1 MVSALHR
8 ATADPVAQTQIFIV
22 VHAPGMLAV
31 VGDEALQLFPQLRR
45 LGPHA
50 FEARDDRLHLAG
62 AQIFGNA
69 MDPTAGRLRFLPVEQ
84 PGHAPSMLALNE
96 DVLALLIR

>member
-1 MVSALHR
+1 
-8 ATADPVAQTQIFIV
+8 
-22 VHAPGMLAV
+22 
-31 VGDEALQLFPQLRR
+31 
-45 LGPHA
+45 
-50 FEARDDRLHLAG
+50 LHLAG